1 MGFFTDF
8 TRAAT
13 SLTDDDEIKLP
24 IPFSLLD
31 QSHLLSAVPQRWEVN
46 VLSCLLQ
53 WTPGQIYKLLEDFRL
68 HLIYE
73 TLFLSS
79 DRHCRWPPYR
89 AIKIITIQIY
99 CQGGNFHFQNNAQL
113 SILNWS
119 QCVNTTVN
127 LPHTKRYPIVRCLR
141 IRKAEISELGY
152 NINPTKIP
160 SDTIFPRWTPG
171 PRATVLDH
179 RYRGGEDSFSAMI
192 LFPCQH
198 LRRQTTRSLYFLHVS
213 EKKSFFLSVGLT
225 NGGKEILPLR
235 QKYKQFAENS
245 AGAFVTHSKNSTPMA
260 WEWFT
265 FFWRALQWILEA
277 RRHLV
282 VRIC

>member
-1 MGFFTDF
+1 MCFYWCPHSHSWQPCPLLVPRSHNRRT
-8 TRAAT
+8 ACEWPWAS
-13 SLTDDDEIKLP
+13 SLTLQEQPRPLLTTMKLP

-192 LFPCQH
+192 LFPCPASEMSNH
-198 LRRQTTRSLYFLHVS
+198 KIALFLTCFREEIIFLECRLDKWRQRNPST
-213 EKKSFFLSVGLT
+213 KA
-225 NGGKEILPLR
+225 EI
-235 QKYKQFAENS
+235 Q
-245 AGAFVTHSKNSTPMA
+245 T
-260 WEWFT
+260 
-265 FFWRALQWILEA
+265 
-277 RRHLV
+277 
-282 VRIC
+282 ICWK